1 MRGGSR
7 SIIHEVGGVNIFIST
22 EPEWKRGGATNQRW
36 LINHVVG
43 GWSQWRQ
50 SAAVPQQKERNVS
63 LDSRQRR
70 ATRQSGRQ
78 YQSRGGLGTN
88 GVRAERRMGKWSVF
102 LARFYLWLE
111 RRIRREIRD
120 LYAPFSWHRNRRRR
134 RCWQRRRWRMLQR
147 WRRALMLPASHWKPF
162 LHNWHNSQTKRA
174 EITANQCPRRS
185 FHSTYSLASAV
196 NIQTFCQLRHTPNDT
211 HGFVFT

>member
-1 MRGGSR
+1 MSHRIDARGESIDYPRGGR
-7 SIIHEVGGVNIFIST
+7 SQHIHLDRAGME
-22 EPEWKRGGATNQRW
+22 KRGATNQRW

-50 SAAVPQQKERNVS
+50 STAVPPQKERNVS

-102 LARFYLWLE
+102 LG
-111 RRIRREIRD
+111 
-120 LYAPFSWHRNRRRR
+120 SV
-134 RCWQRRRWRMLQR
+134 
-147 WRRALMLPASHWKPF
+147 LP
-162 LHNWHNSQTKRA
+162 LT
-174 EITANQCPRRS
+174 
-185 FHSTYSLASAV
+185 
-196 NIQTFCQLRHTPNDT
+196 
-211 HGFVFT
+211 